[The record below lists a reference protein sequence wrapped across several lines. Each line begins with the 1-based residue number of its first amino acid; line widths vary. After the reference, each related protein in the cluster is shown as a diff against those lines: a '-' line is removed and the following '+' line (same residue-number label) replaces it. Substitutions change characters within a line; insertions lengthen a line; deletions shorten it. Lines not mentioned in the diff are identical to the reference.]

1 MNDSANPQIAAEAP
15 REANRNAAALFE
27 NFMLCAPVTKAMHA
41 LAEQHVV
48 EIRRAYERSKTA
60 LETSMATVERS
71 FDAVGK
77 GAAALNLKV
86 MDIAQRNIDTG
97 FDLAKSLA
105 GARDLAEIVELQA
118 AYWRKQFDVL
128 GAQAEEVRSLS
139 AQVSADAT
147 RSVWQP
153 VARSQEELRKAS

>member
-1 MNDSANPQIAAEAP
+1 
-15 REANRNAAALFE
+15 
-27 NFMLCAPVTKAMHA
+27 
-41 LAEQHVV
+41 
-48 EIRRAYERSKTA
+48 
-60 LETSMATVERS
+60 
-71 FDAVGK
+71 
-77 GAAALNLKV
+77 
-86 MDIAQRNIDTG
+86 MDIARRNIDTG

>member
-1 MNDSANPQIAAEAP
+1 
-15 REANRNAAALFE
+15 
-27 NFMLCAPVTKAMHA
+27 MHA